1 VCGIIFPV
9 MILRGKRAVV
19 TGGSRGIGLAVARA
33 FAREGADVVICGRNA
48 DALVDAASLIRSQST
63 ARVWHH
69 VCDVADLEDVRRFA
83 SFVGE
88 CFPALDVLVNNASVL
103 GVRAPIADY
112 PEHTW
117 VEVMNVNINGQFFI
131 TKALLPLLL
140 RSSSASI
147 INVSSGAGKRPTSN
161 WGAYAVSKFAL
172 EGFTQ
177 VLSVELKGHGVRVNA
192 VNPGGTR
199 TAMRAVAYPM
209 EDPMTLPTPDDLTPL
224 FVYLASDDS
233 ADVTGQS
240 IEARQWLGLR

>member
-1 VCGIIFPV
+1 
-9 MILRGKRAVV
+9 MILSGKRAVV
-19 TGGSRGIGLAVARA
+19 TGGSRGIGLAVART

-48 DALVDAASLIRSQST
+48 DALVDAASSIRSQSN

-69 VCDVADLEDVRRFA
+69 VCDVADLGDVRRFA
-83 SFVGE
+83 SFVTE
-88 CFPALDVLVNNASVL
+88 RFSELDVLVNNASVL

-117 VEVMNVNINGQFFI
+117 LEVMNVNINGQFFV

-140 RSSSASI
+140 RAPSASI

-177 VLSVELKGHGVRVNA
+177 VLAVELKDHGVRVNA

-199 TAMRAVAYPM
+199 TAMRAAAYPM
-209 EDPMTLPTPDDLTPL
+209 EDPMTLPTPEDLTPL

-233 ADVTGQS
+233 VGVTGQS
-240 IEARQWLGLR
+240 IEARQWLGLP

>member
-1 VCGIIFPV
+1 
-9 MILRGKRAVV
+9 M
-19 TGGSRGIGLAVARA
+19 
-33 FAREGADVVICGRNA
+33 
-48 DALVDAASLIRSQST
+48 
-63 ARVWHH
+63 
-69 VCDVADLEDVRRFA
+69 CDVADLEDVRRFA